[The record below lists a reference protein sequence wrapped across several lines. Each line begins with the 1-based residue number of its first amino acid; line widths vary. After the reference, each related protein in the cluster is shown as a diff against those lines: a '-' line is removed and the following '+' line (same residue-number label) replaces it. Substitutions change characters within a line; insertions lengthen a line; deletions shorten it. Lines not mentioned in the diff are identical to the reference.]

1 MGKEKR
7 SLTIVEQE
15 AAEKREEAEKSY
27 EAKLKL
33 VNEISK
39 PMASR
44 KLAKKLYKLI
54 RKASKQKTF
63 LRNGLKD
70 VQTKIR
76 KGETGLVVLAG
87 DVSPIEVICHLPGV
101 CEELSIPYIYTPSRQ
116 DIGTAMNVKRGSVTV
131 MIRDNPE
138 YKELYDE
145 CAAEVSKLNLATWMP
160 S

>member
-1 MGKEKR
+1 MGKERK
-7 SLTIVEQE
+7 SLQGNE
-15 AAEKREEAEKSY
+15 ADADEKPGEAELSY
-27 EAKLKL
+27 EEKIQL
-33 VNEISK
+33 VSPISK

-44 KLAKKLYKLI
+44 KLTKKLYKLI

-76 KGETGLVVLAG
+76 KGETGLVIVAG
-87 DVSPIEVICHLPGV
+87 DVTPIDVVCHLPGV
-101 CEELSIPYIYTPSRQ
+101 CEDLSIPYVYTPSRQ
-116 DIGTAMNVKRGSVTV
+116 DIGAAMGVKRGAVTV
-131 MIRDNPE
+131 MIRDHAD

-145 CAAEVSKLNLATWMP
+145 CSAEVSNLNSAAWTP